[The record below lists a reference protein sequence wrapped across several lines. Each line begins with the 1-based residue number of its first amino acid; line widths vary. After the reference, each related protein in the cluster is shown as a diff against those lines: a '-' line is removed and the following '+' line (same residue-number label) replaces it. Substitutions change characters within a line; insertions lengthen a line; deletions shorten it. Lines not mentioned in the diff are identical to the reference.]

1 MKAQSR
7 DLERRYESA
16 KQRIE
21 ALTSLRKLVSL
32 PPAKDIKARQWH
44 VIESQLQVAENKL
57 LARLK
62 SAARAYL
69 PLAHE
74 IEAARKLNAL
84 LGDLE
89 LELSTAFG
97 FFDTYMDVL
106 TQRHAPTLG
115 RLLAGCDALAW
126 EAIHRDHPA
135 LQIVEPPLV
144 YCDRG
149 FGAST
154 LREGVRI
161 RRDFLN
167 PMPLIQL
174 PYSRLEEKC
183 NLTSVLHEVGHEAL
197 VRLDLVAVL
206 PKAFRDGLSRAGAS
220 RLLRDLC
227 ALWSSEIGPDFW
239 TFCVAG
245 LASAGAIR
253 EILALAPE
261 HAFRITAMDPHPPP
275 YVRVL
280 LSFEC
285 CRQTWGRGVWDRWE
299 ADWRD
304 LYPMP
309 AAPASSRRL
318 IEEALQALPLLARIL
333 LRTRFRVLNG
343 RSIPQ
348 LFDLEGLNPQKLQG
362 LTGSVGSPQFQ
373 ALTFGEQLA
382 VFRLLKDKG
391 NITEERLDR
400 VMTQWLLQLGQR
412 DREVEETAV
421 S

>member
-1 MKAQSR
+1 MRTQSR

-21 ALTSLRKLVSL
+21 ALTSLRKRVSL
-32 PPAKDIKARQWH
+32 PPEKDIRARQWH
-44 VIESQLQVAENKL
+44 VIESQLQVAENRL

-62 SAARAYL
+62 SAARTYL
-69 PLAHE
+69 PNAHE
-74 IEAARKLNAL
+74 LEPARKLNAL

-106 TQRHAPTLG
+106 TQRHAPELG

-126 EAIHRDHPA
+126 EGIHRDHPA
-135 LQIVEPPLV
+135 LHIVEPPLV

-167 PMPLIQL
+167 PMPLIQI
-174 PYSRLEEKC
+174 PYSRLQEKC

-197 VRLDLVAVL
+197 VRLKLVSVL
-206 PKAFRDGLSRAGAS
+206 PRVFRAGLERAGAS
-220 RLLRDLC
+220 RLLRDLF

-239 TFCVAG
+239 TFCCSGVAE
-245 LASAGAIR
+245 AGGIR

-261 HAFRITAMDPHPPP
+261 HVLRITATDPHPPP
-275 YVRVL
+275 YLRTL
-280 LSFEC
+280 LSFEW

-299 ADWRD
+299 RDWRA
-304 LYPMP
+304 LYPVT
-309 AAPASSRRL
+309 AAPPSSRKL
-318 IEEALQALPLLARIL
+318 IGEAEAFLPVLSRIL

-343 RSIPQ
+343 RTLAQ
-348 LFDLEGLNPQKLQG
+348 LFDLDGLNPGRLQA
-362 LTGSVGSPQFQ
+362 LTGSIGSQEFL
-373 ALTFGEQLA
+373 ALTAGGQLA

-391 NITEERLDR
+391 NISEEELDGL
-400 VMTQWLLQLGQR
+400 MTRWLLQLAERRNG
-412 DREVEETAV
+412 VKETAV
-421 S
+421 H